1 MPRLARRALIT
12 CNACKT
18 ATEKE
23 PAMYKKIPTVSQ
35 RFNPVKA
42 FSVGVLLLTMAAT
55 YALGVSF

>member
-1 MPRLARRALIT
+1 
-12 CNACKT
+12 
-18 ATEKE
+18 
-23 PAMYKKIPTVSQ
+23 MYKKIPTVSQ